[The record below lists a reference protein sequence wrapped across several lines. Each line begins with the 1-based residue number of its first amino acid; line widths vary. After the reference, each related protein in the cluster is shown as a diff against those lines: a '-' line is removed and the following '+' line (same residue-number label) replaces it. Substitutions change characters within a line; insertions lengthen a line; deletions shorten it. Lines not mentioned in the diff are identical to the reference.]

1 MANVRKIGAEER
13 SRYHP
18 GRLRRYHGVPWG
30 AALLPSGMTDE
41 LSPRTAALAYLQ
53 VILAGSLWATS
64 GPFSIA
70 LFRLGIPPTSVALL
84 RPLVGTA
91 FLALFLLAMRGRS
104 AFRLPV
110 RAILPLFV
118 AGGVVVGI
126 FQLSYQMST
135 EAVGVPATVALLYL
149 GPAYVVGMSALL
161 LGERLTLAR
170 GGLALLSILGVWL
183 TVFGARGVDVDLT
196 LRGILWGCASGV
208 TYGTYTL
215 FGKRYGREH
224 GPLVPLFWSTLGGTI
239 LLTVAWVVRSEPV
252 VLPDSARS
260 WGLLLTFG
268 LFTIAVA
275 ALLLFNAMRTL
286 EAGRASIGT
295 TVEPFVAALLAML
308 LLDQTLTPTGWVGLA
323 VLVIGVAGAYAAG
336 PARPSATGRG

>member
-1 MANVRKIGAEER
+1 MPQDSSTRA
-13 SRYHP
+13 
-18 GRLRRYHGVPWG
+18 
-30 AALLPSGMTDE
+30 T
-41 LSPRTAALAYLQ
+41 ALAYLQ

-70 LFRLGIPPTSVALL
+70 LYRMGVPPTSVALL
-84 RPLVGTA
+84 RPLVGTV
-91 FLALFLLAMRGRS
+91 FLALFLVVLRGPG
-104 AFRLPV
+104 AFRLP
-110 RAILPLFV
+110 AQALGSLFV

-149 GPAYVVGMSALL
+149 GPAFVVATSAVLFR
-161 LGERLTLAR
+161 ERLTLAR
-170 GGLALLSILGVWL
+170 GGLAVLSVVGVWL

-196 LRGILWGCASGV
+196 LGGILWGCSAGI

-215 FGKRYGREH
+215 FGKHFGRDH

-239 LLTVAWVVRSEPV
+239 LLGITWAVRGVPVRLPPDATGWVV
-252 VLPDSARS
+252 LLLF
-260 WGLLLTFG
+260 GLLTMAL
-268 LFTIAVA
+268 A

-295 TVEPFVAALLAML
+295 TIEPFMAALLAMV
-308 LLDQTLTPTGWVGLA
+308 LLDQTLTRWGWLG
-323 VLVIGVAGAYAAG
+323 LVILVLGVAGAYAAG
-336 PARPSATGRG
+336 PTRQPPTTRAG